1 MEKEI
6 ILYKSPTKEM
16 KKKQKY
22 FPRSKKKKF
31 TELLFLN

>member
-22 FPRSKKKKF
+22 FPRSKKKF